1 MKINLF
7 NDINSK
13 AIDNLERDLI
23 EIESNNL
30 QKLVIYCPSLLDKY

>member
-7 NDINSK
+7 NDMNSK

-23 EIESNNL
+23 KTESNVL